1 MGMDRRFPGRW
12 PGGFRSGRL
21 FRLLAVFTL
30 VVLAVTLSACGV
42 TDDPQSTI
50 AQEGR
55 ANERIWFVYNILW
68 IGAAVVFVLVEGLL
82 IYTLIRFRRRPKTV
96 HGRPVPVH
104 GNTTLEIAWTVIPA
118 VVLVAIGIPTLQV
131 LADLE
136 STPDDQPVMRV
147 DVIGR
152 QFFFEFRYIEEEL
165 QTTNTLYIPEDTIID
180 IELTSADVIHS
191 FWVPKLNGKTDNVP
205 GRTNTMWIEADNP
218 GIYSGQCAEFCGV
231 GHALMKF
238 QVEVLTQ
245 ADFDAWVQQ
254 QKERAAGGGE
264 LAQRGAQVAQANGCT
279 GCHTIDG
286 SEAAGPTWQ
295 GLYGA
300 EIPLADGSTVTADDA
315 YIIES
320 IRDPSARI
328 HEGFQDLMPKTFGPE
343 TVSDDDVAAI
353 IAYIQTLAE

>member
-1 MGMDRRFPGRW
+1 MGMDRCFPGRW

-21 FRLLAVFTL
+21 FRILAVFAL
-30 VVLAVTLSACGV
+30 IALAFTLSACGV

-55 ANERIWFVYNILW
+55 ANERIWFVYNIIW
-68 IGAAVVFVLVEGLL
+68 VGVAVVFVLVESLL
-82 IYTLIRFRRRPKTV
+82 IYTIIRFRRRPKTA

-104 GNTTLEIAWTVIPA
+104 GNTTLEIAWTIIPA

-136 STPDDQPVMRV
+136 TTPDDQNSMQVNV
-147 DVIGR
+147 TGH
-152 QFFFEFRYIEEEL
+152 QFYFAFDYPEQEL
-165 QTTNTLYIPEDTIID
+165 QTTNVLHIPEDTVID
-180 IELTSADVIHS
+180 IELRSGDVIHS

-218 GIYSGQCAEFCGV
+218 GTYHGQCAEFCGT

-238 QVEVLTQ
+238 QVEVHTQ

-254 QKERAAGGGE
+254 QRDRAAGGGE
-264 LAQRGAQVAQANGCT
+264 LAQRGAQIAQENGCT
-279 GCHTIDG
+279 GCHSIDG
-286 SEAAGPTWQ
+286 TAAIGPTWQ
-295 GLYGA
+295 GLYGH
-300 EIPLADGSTVTADDA
+300 EVTLADGSTVTADDA
-315 YIIES
+315 YITES
-320 IRDPSARI
+320 IHDPSAKVA
-328 HEGFQDLMPKTFGPE
+328 EGFQDIMPKTFADMSE
-343 TVSDDDVAAI
+343 DDIAAI